1 MTPFDLTLKKA
12 RAQCSRLKSRFNYLS
27 SGRSLKKRKNVLYI
41 LLYFLIVFFLSNIL
55 KDTPLTEAVA
65 NGRTDIVRSLIK
77 NGANVNQGGLVR

>member
-1 MTPFDLTLKKA
+1 M
-12 RAQCSRLKSRFNYLS
+12 
-27 SGRSLKKRKNVLYI
+27 LYI

>member
-27 SGRSLKKRKNVLYI
+27 SGRSLKRKNVLYI

-55 KDTPLTEAVA
+55 KETPLTEAVA
-65 NGRTDIVRSLIK
+65 NSHTDIVRLLIK